1 MSPTEP
7 PTESSPFDEPRAA
20 PVTDVPEW
28 TENTRPIRLRLV
40 AGTVVPEVVDDSS
53 DPAGSSV
60 TDASEDGIDVD
71 MSDDPLAP
79 PAEGETSDWQ
89 RKVRVTNPRL
99 AVPRSMSDGLID
111 EIQLLEVADDDP
123 DTLPPDFGGFGA
135 ANNLSVVQ
143 APVDLSPL
151 AFEDALGLLKTA
163 RGRDDIAR
171 VVLRAARARFAR
183 ACILTVYPHA
193 FVGWQGVGDGFE
205 TEKLVEFS
213 LSRDEPSVF
222 ALVADS
228 RAHHLGPL
236 QRFAAHGAWVKATGR
251 KIPKSLAVL
260 PILVRGRCVNLIVV
274 DNGHDQH
281 VGSDVGELLILSRH
295 IAGTWE
301 SLIASASTA

>member
-1 MSPTEP
+1 MTGI
-7 PTESSPFDEPRAA
+7 
-20 PVTDVPEW
+20 PEW
-28 TENTRPIRLRLV
+28 AENTRPIRLRLV
-40 AGTVVPEVVDDSS
+40 AGTVVPEVVDDDSP
-53 DPAGSSV
+53 DLAGSSI
-60 TDASEDGIDVD
+60 TDASDEGEGIDVD
-71 MSDDPLAP
+71 MSDDPLASP
-79 PAEGETSDWQ
+79 PTSPTSPASSWQ
-89 RKVRVTNPRL
+89 REVQITNPRL
-99 AVPRSMSDGLID
+99 AVPRSISQGLVD
-111 EIQLLEVADDDP
+111 EIQLLEVAEDDP
-123 DTLPPDFGGFGA
+123 ATLPPDFGGFGA
-135 ANNLSVVQ
+135 ASNLSVIA

-151 AFEDALGLLKTA
+151 AFDDALGLLKTA
-163 RGRDDIAR
+163 SGRDDIAR

-301 SLIASASTA
+301 SLIASAATG